1 MVASILKMF
10 SRRPFIIIAALV
22 PIVFLAI
29 MLILKS
35 VNVPNWDEWEMVPIF
50 MRIHAGHLF
59 LMDFWRQH
67 NEHRI
72 IIPNIILVTT
82 AYFTRWNLITENF
95 LNLGVAI
102 ASFLIILKVLKTT
115 GVEFKQKSSCLLI
128 FLVSL
133 IWFSLVQSDN
143 WLWGWEIEWF
153 LNVLGVS
160 IVAYC
165 LSRIK
170 SQRQSF
176 SVRQLGL
183 LLLGGVIAQYSL
195 GNGTLVWP
203 IVVLILLYMKVP
215 LKQIAAVII
224 TGAITTFFY
233 YYHYTNTDSG
243 FLKLVS
249 HQSTVFARYFFIYL
263 GRPLNFEH
271 NITPI
276 LGLVIFTVFIGLSAS
291 LLIRR
296 SDIFKKLIP
305 WVYLGTYAIGS
316 AFITGLARISFGTTE
331 AYVSR
336 YTTISSLLLVSVV
349 VMLYFSR
356 DVIKTLA
363 KSAYSMLAMASVA
376 CVFFLVLGN
385 YYWGFHSFDSH
396 SQTLKAEQQCTHM
409 LNPSTACLLTAYPN
423 ASVVSDRLDYLK
435 QIHWGGY

>member
-1 MVASILKMF
+1 
-10 SRRPFIIIAALV
+10 
-22 PIVFLAI
+22 
-29 MLILKS
+29 
-35 VNVPNWDEWEMVPIF
+35 MVPIF
-50 MRIHAGHLF
+50 IHIHAGHLYW
-59 LMDFWRQH
+59 MDFWRQH

-72 IIPNIILVTT
+72 IIPNIILTAV

-102 ASFLIILKVLKTT
+102 ASFLIILRVLKTT
-115 GVEFKQKSSCLLI
+115 GIEFKQKSSCVLI

-165 LSRIK
+165 LSQIK
-170 SQRQSF
+170 SQRSSF
-176 SVRQLGL
+176 SIRQLGL
-183 LLLGGVIAQYSL
+183 LLFGGIVAQYSL
-195 GNGTLVWP
+195 GNGTLIWP
-203 IVVLILLYMKVP
+203 IVILILFYMRVP
-215 LKQIAAVII
+215 LKQITTVFI
-224 TGAITTFFY
+224 TGAMTTFFY
-233 YYHYTNTDSG
+233 YFHYTNNDKG

-249 HQSTVFARYFFIYL
+249 HQPIIFARYFFTYL

-276 LGLVIFTVFIGLSAS
+276 LGLVIFTLFVGLSIT
-291 LLIRR
+291 LLVRR
-296 SDIFKKLIP
+296 RELFNKLIP
-305 WVYLGTYAIGS
+305 WVYLGLYAIGS
-316 AFITGLARISFGTTE
+316 AFITGLARISYGTTE

-356 DVIKTLA
+356 DVIKVLA
-363 KSAYSMLAMASVA
+363 KSTYYTLAMASVV

-396 SQTLKAEQQCTHM
+396 NQVLKNEQQCTR
-409 LNPSTACLLTAYPN
+409 LPNPSTDCLLTAYPN
-423 ASVVSDRLDYLK
+423 ANAVSNRLDYLK